1 MMTRLVKRVQINVKI
16 KHIIRQFKFN
26 LTSKSHL
33 ISNTQFRPKVCLKL
47 MSESMFETKF
57 DKLKIQIFQI
67 NSFFVFIKFFRG
79 SSSIKNYL
87 DPNFFKIFF
96 KLYFFFKL
104 QKNTTFFFFYFR
116 RTDGR
121 TDGRMDITAAQRSR
135 ALFI

>member
-79 SSSIKNYL
+79 SSSIKNDL
-87 DPNFFKIFF
+87 DPNFFKFFKLYIFF
-96 KLYFFFKL
+96 KLH
-104 QKNTTFFFFYFR
+104 KNTTFFFFFYFR

-121 TDGRMDITAAQRSR
+121 TDERTSR
-135 ALFI
+135 RLHGLEHYL